1 MPVVCNFFDA
11 YERRARFY
19 PMVLVIMPLAF
30 GIGSWVPKSF
40 DLPALA
46 GSVVFAIAAA
56 ALLAQMARDQG
67 KKQEQKLFDMW
78 SGKPSVRALS
88 YAGGFFEEATLARYH
103 AKLRCLDPN
112 LKFPLCPQEE
122 ADAPEKFQAVYKSAN
137 DILLG
142 RTRDQQKFRLVFE
155 ENVNY
160 GFRRNLWGMKATGIA
175 MAVLGLA
182 AGAWRLLADANVDGP
197 LRITA
202 IAAIAVSLLMFV
214 VWLMRV
220 RPSWVRL
227 AADAFARQ
235 LVGGTELLGDD

>member
-1 MPVVCNFFDA
+1 MPLVCNIFDA
-11 YERRARFY
+11 YERRARLY
-19 PMVLVIMPLAF
+19 PMALVIMPVVF
-30 GIGSWVPKSF
+30 GVASWVPTSL

-46 GSVVFAIAAA
+46 GSAILGIATAAIMT
-56 ALLAQMARDQG
+56 QMARDQG
-67 KKQEQKLFDMW
+67 KKQEQKLFEMW

-103 AKLRCLDPN
+103 ARLRRLDPN
-112 LKFPLCPQEE
+112 LSFPLCAQDE
-122 ADAPEKFQAVYKSAN
+122 AEAPEKFQAVYKSAN

-142 RTRDQQKFRLVFE
+142 RTRDPQKFRLVFE

-160 GFRRNLWGMKATGIA
+160 GYRRNLWAMKATGIA

-182 AGAWRLLADANVDGP
+182 AGASRLITDAKEDGP
-197 LRITA
+197 LCITA
-202 IAAIAVSLLMFV
+202 IAAIAVSLMMFV
-214 VWLMRV
+214 IWLMRV

-227 AADAFARQ
+227 AADAFATQ